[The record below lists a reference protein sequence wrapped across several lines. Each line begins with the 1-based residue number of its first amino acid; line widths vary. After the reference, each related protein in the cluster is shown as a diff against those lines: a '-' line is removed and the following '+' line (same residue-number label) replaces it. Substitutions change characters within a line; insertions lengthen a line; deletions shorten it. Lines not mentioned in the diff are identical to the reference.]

1 MYWWWVMMKLDNKG
15 YLVIEVVLSSVVA
28 FVIMYFLIEL
38 TFNLSSRNDDLYK
51 EITFIND
58 KNVITKNVMDDVSMM
73 QVSKLDF
80 SCTTNNVQ
88 CVDIT
93 YNVDDDLEGSKLSK
107 RLEINKSSKL
117 LTYGVY
123 DGSSYNKD
131 YYYYEKKVSDDLDL
145 GNVSI
150 LNKCFGSNVSMVEDD
165 NSLYVCNSVDDDSD
179 VLNTN
184 GLFTIKFN
192 ATSKFL
198 DKDYG
203 INITIPYNNLEV
215 EFNVPKCFDTDQST
229 PSMPYLAEGMIP
241 VKWSGNKLIK
251 ADSTNSN
258 NDWYDYANGKWANVV
273 LVNNNRSNYI
283 NAKEGTILED
293 KDVEDNKDIVAY
305 YVWIPRYSY
314 KLFSLDSG
322 VSSLGQMCISFE
334 DKNDSVNTGSEVGQ
348 LYTHPAFTFG
358 SEKLSGIWVSK
369 FRTTGWSEDANGHY
383 SFSNPKALLTLAKK
397 PTLISRAYVISSL
410 FSNYLTDTGKSKAD
424 AHLIKNT
431 DWGAVAY
438 LTYSSFGVCSED
450 GCQEIAT
457 NNNNKNI
464 NYISNV
470 NQSTTGTVYGIYNM
484 KSSSSEFVMGNFG
497 NIVGHQLFYPNSSSP
512 DNYNYSNFKGQMYT
526 TVNFDYSKL
535 LVDKDTKC
543 VRDNDNPFQD
553 VNCYYDG
560 VFDTNGNYLGVYGA
574 PIDFPDSKYYDLYEI
589 YDDNGNIDN
598 TRRYILG
605 DATYEVRNISGVAGQ
620 SWLSDFSKR
629 QGFFT
634 FYVRGNSDSMLYY
647 TTSYGSSGSTYFRSV
662 IVEK

>member
-1 MYWWWVMMKLDNKG
+1 MMKLDNKG

-93 YNVDDDLEGSKLSK
+93 YNMDDDLEGSKLSK

-123 DGSSYNKD
+123 DGSNYNKD

-241 VKWSGNKLIK
+241 IYWDSSNVIRK
-251 ADSTNSN
+251 ASYSN
-258 NDWYDYANGKWANVV
+258 DNNNWYDYANGKWANAV

-283 NAKEGTILED
+283 NAEEGTLI
-293 KDVEDNKDIVAY
+293 DVDDIVAY

-369 FRTTGWSEDANGHY
+369 FRTTGWSEDTNGHY

-457 NNNNKNI
+457 NNNNKDI

-497 NIVGHQLFYPNSSSP
+497 NIVGHQLFYPSSSAP

-526 TVNFDYSKL
+526 TNNFDYSKL

-543 VRDNDNPFQD
+543 VRDSDDPSKN

-589 YDDNGNIDN
+589 YDDNGDIDN

-605 DATYEVRNISGVAGQ
+605 DATYEVRNISGVSGP
-620 SWLSDFSKR
+620 SWLSDFSKK

-647 TTSYGSSGSTYFRSV
+647 TTSYGSSSSTYFRSV